1 MKRIYK
7 RGLAVLTIGALV
19 FGPIAC
25 KDSFL
30 EVPATGQLN
39 EAQVQSAK
47 GIESL
52 LVGVYSVLNGRGN
65 GWHSGASNW
74 MWGSMRGG
82 EANKGTNAGDFN
94 SMNPVERYELNA
106 TNSEVHGKWLGDY
119 EGVARAN
126 FVLANIGKVTDMTDD
141 DKKRVIGEARF
152 LRGHYYFDLKKNF
165 GNVPYID
172 ETVNT
177 SDKKAISI
185 KNDTDIWPKIEE
197 DFKHAYDNL
206 PEKQAQVGRAN
217 KWAAGAYYG
226 KVLLFQKKYTQA
238 LAVFNEVITKGQ
250 TSDGKKYALVPR
262 FEDVFKGEM
271 ENHSESVFAFQA
283 AAGTGDINNTNQDLA
298 MNYPYNTGPSGPG
311 ECCGFFA
318 PSFDLI
324 DSYRTNG
331 GLPYLNSEWRSNAA
345 LRLVTDQG
353 VQSSAAFTPDAGP
366 VDPRLDLTIG
376 RRYFQFLDWMP
387 HPGFDWIRDQ
397 SYAGPYTQKKYSYR
411 KSDKGKYQDGSSWT
425 PGYHAINF
433 MIIRFADV
441 LLMAAECEIEA
452 GSVPKGVEYIN
463 MVRTRAANPAS
474 FLKGKL
480 LGFADG
486 DPKKPILDF
495 NQNAAN
501 YDIATYGALT
511 QAEARSALRMERKL
525 ELALEGHRF
534 YDLVRWGIDDTELN
548 AYLVY
553 EASKIASH
561 FGGPQAVYGPEDDL
575 LPIPQR
581 QRDLMGAEIL
591 AQNPGF

>member
-7 RGLAVLTIGALV
+7 RGLAVLAIGALV

-39 EAQVQSAK
+39 ETQIQSAK

-126 FVLANIGKVTDMTDD
+126 FVLANVTKVADMTDD
-141 DKKRVIGEARF
+141 DKKRVSGEARF

-197 DFKHAYDNL
+197 DLKFAYENL

-226 KVLLFQKKYTQA
+226 KALLFQKKYTQA
-238 LAVFNEVITKGQ
+238 LAVFNEVISKGQ
-250 TSDGKKYALVPR
+250 TSDGKKYALVAR

-331 GLPYLNSEWRSNAA
+331 GLPYLNNEWRANAA

-353 VQSSAAFTPDAGP
+353 VQSSAAFTPDNGP

-463 MVRTRAANPAS
+463 MVRTRAANPGS

-480 LGFADG
+480 LGFTDG

-511 QAEARSALRMERKL
+511 QSEARSALRMERKL

-548 AYLVY
+548 SYLVY

-581 QRDLMGAEIL
+581 QRDLMGPEIL

>member
-7 RGLAVLTIGALV
+7 RGFAVLAIGALM

-39 EAQVQSAK
+39 ETQIQSAK

-126 FVLANIGKVTDMTDD
+126 FVLANVTKVTDMSDD
-141 DKKRVIGEARF
+141 DKKRVTGEARF

-185 KNDTDIWPKIEE
+185 KNDTDIWPKIED
-197 DFKHAYDNL
+197 DFKFAYENL

-226 KVLLFQKKYTQA
+226 KALLFQKKYTQA
-238 LAVFNEVITKGQ
+238 LAVFNEVISKGQ

-318 PSFDLI
+318 PSFDLV

-331 GLPYLNSEWRSNAA
+331 GLPYLNNEWRSNAA

-353 VQSSAAFTPDAGP
+353 IQSSATFQPDQGA

-463 MVRTRAANPAS
+463 MVRTRAANPGS

-480 LGFADG
+480 LGFTDG

-511 QAEARSALRMERKL
+511 QSEARSALRMERKL

-548 AYLVY
+548 SYLVY

-581 QRDLMGAEIL
+581 QRDLMGPEIL

>member
-30 EVPATGQLN
+30 EVPSTGQLN
-39 EAQVQSAK
+39 ETQVQSAK

-126 FVLANIGKVTDMTDD
+126 FVLANVGKVSDMTDD

-197 DFKHAYDNL
+197 DFKHAYENL

-226 KVLLFQKKYTQA
+226 KALLFQKKYTQA

-250 TSDGKKYALVPR
+250 TSDGKKYALLAR

-271 ENHSESVFAFQA
+271 ENHAESVFAFQA

-318 PSFDLI
+318 PSFDLV
-324 DSYRTNG
+324 DSYRTNA
-331 GLPYLNSEWRSNAA
+331 GLPYLNNEWRTNPA

-353 VQSSAAFTPDAGP
+353 VQSSATFQPDPGA

-463 MVRTRAANPAS
+463 MIRTRAANPGS

-480 LGFADG
+480 LGFTDG

-548 AYLVY
+548 SYLVY

-561 FGGPQAVYGPEDDL
+561 FGGPQAVYGSEDEL

-581 QRDLMGAEIL
+581 QRDLMGPEIL
-591 AQNPGF
+591 SQNPGF

>member
-39 EAQVQSAK
+39 ETQVQSAK

-126 FVLANIGKVTDMTDD
+126 FVLANIEKAADMSDD

-197 DFKHAYDNL
+197 DFKHAYENL

-226 KVLLFQKKYTQA
+226 KALLYQKKYTQA
-238 LAVFNEVITKGQ
+238 LAVFNDVITKGQ

-271 ENHSESVFAFQA
+271 ENHAESVFAFQA

-318 PSFDLI
+318 PSFDLV

-331 GLPYLNSEWRSNAA
+331 GLPYLNNEWRTNAA

-353 VQSSAAFTPDAGP
+353 IQSSANFTPDAGP

-463 MVRTRAANPAS
+463 MIRTRAANSGS

-480 LGFADG
+480 LGFTDG

-511 QAEARSALRMERKL
+511 QDEARKALRMERKL

-548 AYLVY
+548 SYLVY
-553 EASKIASH
+553 EASKIPSH
-561 FGGPQAVYGPEDDL
+561 FAGPQAVYGTEDEL

-581 QRDLMGAEIL
+581 QRDLMGPDIL
-591 AQNPGF
+591 SQNPGF